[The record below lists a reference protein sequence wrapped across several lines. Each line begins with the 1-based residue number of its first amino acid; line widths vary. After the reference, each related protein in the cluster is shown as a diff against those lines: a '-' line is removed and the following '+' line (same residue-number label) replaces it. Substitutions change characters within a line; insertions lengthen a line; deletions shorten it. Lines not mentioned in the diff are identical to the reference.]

1 VSTTGSARLIS
12 SGGGGN
18 GIGFVSATGGG
29 GGGGGVS
36 FKTFR
41 TGGGGLCGSSRGTGG
56 GVGSMSST
64 GSTTG
69 FVRAKSGAVHWL
81 DSTPAM
87 PKWISPDKPSAM
99 LHEESESRTSTHT
112 NLRASTVLGNE

>member
-12 SGGGGN
+12 GGGGGN

-29 GGGGGVS
+29 GGGGS
-36 FKTFR
+36 FRTFL
-41 TGGGGLCGSSRGTGG
+41 TGGGGWRGSSRGTGV
-56 GVGSMSST
+56 GVVSISST

-69 FVRAKSGAVHWL
+69 FARVKSGTVHWL

-87 PKWISPDKPSAM
+87 PKWISADKPSAM
-99 LHEESESRTSTHT
+99 LHEERESRASTHT
-112 NLRASTVLGNE
+112 NLRVDGVEK